1 MASIDLAAWISAM
14 SDEGRV
20 WYVKRLSAN
29 DTLATG
35 AHQAGPYV
43 PKDLLFQ
50 VLPELDAP
58 TVLNPHVSFVVR
70 IDSHGDERTVRAI
83 WYNNRLHG
91 GTRNEARITNWG
103 GAGSALLDPENT
115 GALSA
120 FAFARHR
127 DGPRLRV
134 WVCRNP
140 TEEDVIEDRFGPVEP
155 GMLVVGTRAA
165 GSAAA
170 KDVLAPCRLDPADM
184 PESWLHGFPAG
195 IEIVRKSVELRPLS
209 NRSADDRLILRREC
223 EFEIFLSVEEALETP
238 RIRAGFGSV
247 TEFVAHAQGILQ
259 RRKARSGRSLE
270 LQMREVLVESDFK
283 EGIDFAHQPES
294 EAGKRPD
301 FLFPSEEAYKD
312 QNTDSSRL
320 RMLATKT
327 TCKDRWRQVI
337 NEADRIRTKHLLT
350 LQEGVSVNQFLEMQ
364 QAGIQL
370 VVPASLVST
379 YPSAVQPRLLTI
391 SSFLAEIRASISE
404 AGGHAS

>member
-1 MASIDLAAWISAM
+1 MSAQ
-14 SDEGRV
+14 DCA

-43 PKDLLFQ
+43 SKDLLFE

-58 TVLNPHVSFVVR
+58 AVLNPDINFAVR

-103 GAGSALLDPENT
+103 GVGSALLDPENT
-115 GALSA
+115 GAIAA
-120 FAFARHR
+120 FAFSRHK

-134 WVCRNP
+134 WVCRNLSD
-140 TEEDVIEDRFGPVEP
+140 EEAIEDRFGPVEP
-155 GMLVVGTRAA
+155 GMLIVGTRGA
-165 GSAAA
+165 GREPASE
-170 KDVLAPCRLDPADM
+170 VLSPCRIDPDDM
-184 PESWLHGFPAG
+184 PESWRRGFPTG
-195 IEIVRKSVELRPLS
+195 IEIVRMSVELRPLS
-209 NRSADDRLILRREC
+209 NRSADDRLVLRRDC

-238 RIRAGFGSV
+238 RIRAGFESV

-270 LQMREVLVESDFK
+270 LQMREVLVEADFE
-283 EGIDFAHQPES
+283 EGVDFDHQPES

-301 FLFPSEEAYKD
+301 FLFPSEAAYKD
-312 QNTDSSRL
+312 PTIDPSRL

-350 LQEGVSVNQFLEMQ
+350 LQEGVSANQFAEMQ

-370 VVPASLVST
+370 VVPASLVSK
-379 YPSAVQPRLLTI
+379 YPAVVQPSLLTVG
-391 SSFLAEIRASISE
+391 SFLAELRS
-404 AGGHAS
+404 